1 MNLTFEL
8 DPHLDEDLVEQL
20 ESIWEA
26 VGNAG
31 GSVGT
36 PMPTTRADVKLLS
49 DKAFKEV
56 SEGNGHILV
65 AFRDGRPVGFGF
77 LSHNHPG
84 EIFKH
89 WAIVKRLQ
97 VLPELQGRGI
107 GSALMEE
114 LTRAAKDRL
123 GLEQLQLTVRGGTGT
138 EAFYER
144 FGYEVVGRIP
154 GAIRVAPGDDRD
166 MIYMMARLNND

>member
-1 MNLTFEL
+1 VNVTFEL
-8 DPHLDEDLVEQL
+8 DPHLDETLVDQL

-36 PMPTTRADVKLLS
+36 PMPTTRADVKVLS
-49 DKAFKEV
+49 DKAFREV
-56 SEGNGHILV
+56 SEGHDHILV
-65 AFRDGRPVGFGF
+65 AFQDGRPVGFGF

-97 VLPELQGRGI
+97 VLPALQGQGI
-107 GSALMEE
+107 GSALLKE
-114 LTRAAKDRL
+114 LTRAAKEQL
-123 GLEQLQLTVRGGTGT
+123 GLEQLQLTVREGTGT

-144 FGYEVVGRIP
+144 FGYEVVGRVP

-166 MIYMMARLNND
+166 MIYMMARL

>member
-1 MNLTFEL
+1 MSLSFEL
-8 DPHLDEDLVEQL
+8 DPELTPALTNKL
-20 ESIWEA
+20 ETMWLE

-36 PMPTTRADVKLLS
+36 PVPATPADVKVLS
-49 DKAFKEV
+49 DKAFRSV
-56 SEGNGHILV
+56 SEGDDHLV
-65 AFRDGRPVGFGF
+65 VAYQDDEAVGFAF
-77 LSHNHPG
+77 LTHNPG
-84 EIFKH
+84 PLFEH

-97 VLPELQGRGI
+97 VLPELRGRGV
-107 GSALMEE
+107 GSALMTEI
-114 LTRAAKDRL
+114 TRLARDEL
-123 GLEQLQLTVRGGTGT
+123 GLEQLQLTVRGKTGT

-166 MIYMMARLNND
+166 MIYMMARL

>member
-8 DPHLDEDLVEQL
+8 DPELDPPLIDRL
-20 ESIWEA
+20 EAIWLD

-36 PMPTTRADVKLLS
+36 PRPATPADVKVLS
-49 DKAFKEV
+49 DKAFRLV
-56 SEGNGHILV
+56 REGDDHLV
-65 AFRDGRPVGFGF
+65 VAYLDGEPAGFAFLTHNPGPLF
-77 LSHNHPG
+77 L
-84 EIFKH
+84 H

-97 VLPELQGRGI
+97 VHPTLQGQGV
-107 GSALMEE
+107 GTALM
-114 LTRAAKDRL
+114 AKITEFARGEL
-123 GLEQLQLTVRGGTGT
+123 GLEQLQLTVRGETGT

-144 FGYEVVGRIP
+144 FGYEIVGRIP

-166 MIYMMARLNND
+166 MIYMMARL